1 MHTIIY
7 YTFRLTLCKDDRIIH
22 VMNDMK
28 FTTAGDYM
36 RMQPQE
42 IIKHLEADNSRL
54 AKEEVLL
61 EAMQEGLDE
70 FFEGV
75 RMALDPLVTFGVKQ
89 VPESDNEWTGQGL
102 DWDSFKVL
110 ANQLINRELTGH
122 AARDAIALARS
133 VATTE
138 QWNGFYRRVLIKD
151 LRCGMS
157 EKTVNKVAK
166 EFPQYAVPIFG
177 CQLAHDGANHPK
189 KMTGMKQIE
198 VKLDGVR
205 VLAVCRSGKVE
216 LFSRNGKQFHN
227 FPHIIAEIE
236 AVLAA
241 KPAPYDCVLDGEVMS
256 ADFQDL
262 MKQLQRKDGKKAT
275 DAVLHLFDFIPLVD
289 FLKGSWDKK
298 QTDRSNY
305 VKYWVLENEDL
316 LEHVTACEWEDVDLS
331 TTEGNTRFVEL
342 NKAAVDGGYE
352 GVMIKDVDAIYTCK
366 RSHAWLKAK
375 PFIEVTLEVVDVE
388 EGTGRNEG
396 RLGAIVCEGIDDGKD
411 SRVNVGCGFTDVH
424 RDDYWNSRDA
434 LIGHLVEVRADA
446 VTQNQDGTY
455 SLRFPRF
462 KTFRGFEPGEK
473 I

>member
-1 MHTIIY
+1 
-7 YTFRLTLCKDDRIIH
+7 
-22 VMNDMK
+22 MNDMK

-36 RMQPQE
+36 RTQPQE
-42 IIKHLEADNSRL
+42 VIQRLEADNSKL
-54 AKEEVLL
+54 AKQAILL
-61 EAMQEGLDE
+61 EAMKEGLDE
-70 FFEGV
+70 FFEGIT
-75 RMALDPLVTFGVKQ
+75 MALDSLVTFGVKK
-89 VPESDNEWTGQGL
+89 VPERSDVLTGQGL
-102 DWDSFKVL
+102 DWATFKVL

-122 AARDAIALARS
+122 AARDAIELAMS

-138 QWNGFYRRVLIKD
+138 QWNGFYRRILIKD

-157 EKTVNKVAK
+157 EKTVNKVAQ
-166 EFPQYAVPIFG
+166 EFPQYAVPVFG

-189 KMTGMKQIE
+189 KMIGIKQIE

-205 VLAVCRSGKVE
+205 VLAVCKSGKVE

-227 FPHIIAEIE
+227 FPHIIEEIE
-236 AVLAA
+236 AVLAER
-241 KPAPYDCVLDGEVMS
+241 PAPYDCVLDGEVMS

-275 DAVLHLFDFIPLVD
+275 DAVLHLFDFIPLEN
-289 FLKGSWDKK
+289 FLAGTWNTP
-298 QTDRSNY
+298 QTTRSNY
-305 VKYWVLENEDL
+305 VKYWVLEQTEL
-316 LEHVTACEWEDVDLS
+316 LKHVVACEWEDVNLD
-331 TTEGNTRFVEL
+331 TPEGEARFKEI
-342 NKAAVDGGYE
+342 NAAAVAGGYE
-352 GVMIKDVDAIYTCK
+352 GVMIKDVDAPYNCK

-396 RLGAIVCEGIDDGKD
+396 RLGAIVCKGTDDGKD
-411 SRVNVGCGFTDVH
+411 IVVNVGSGFTDVH
-424 RDDYWNSRDA
+424 RDHYWAGRYD

>member
-1 MHTIIY
+1 
-7 YTFRLTLCKDDRIIH
+7 
-22 VMNDMK
+22 
-28 FTTAGDYM
+28 M
-36 RMQPQE
+36 RTQPQDV
-42 IIKHLEADNSRL
+42 IAKLEADNSRL
-54 AKEEVLL
+54 AKELILADV
-61 EAMQEGLDE
+61 MHEGLDE

-89 VPESDNEWTGQGL
+89 VPEADNEWAGQGC
-102 DWDSFKVL
+102 DWKVFKEL
-110 ANQLINRELTGH
+110 ANKLIARELTGH
-122 AARDAIALARS
+122 AARDAINLVKSSCTA
-133 VATTE
+133 E
-138 QWNGFYRRVLIKD
+138 QWNGFYRRILIKD

-166 EFPQYAVPIFG
+166 QGWPQYAVPIFG
-177 CQLAHDGANHPK
+177 CQLAHDSANHEK
-189 KMTGMKQIE
+189 KMTGIKQIE

-227 FPHIIAEIE
+227 FPHIVAEIE
-236 AVLAA
+236 AVLAE

-289 FLKGSWDKK
+289 FLKGFWDTD
-298 QTDRSNY
+298 QTRRSNL

-316 LEHVTACEWEDVDLS
+316 LPHVQACAWEDVDLN
-331 TTEGNTRFVEL
+331 TTKGEERFVEL

-352 GVMIKDVDAIYTCK
+352 GVMIKDVSAPYTCK

-396 RLGAIVCEGIDDGKD
+396 RLGAIVCSGTDDGKD
-411 SRVNVGCGFTDVH
+411 IRVNVGSGFTDDN
-424 RDDYWNSRDA
+424 RSTFWNGRSD
-434 LIGHLVEVRADA
+434 LITQLVEVRADA

-462 KTFRGFEPGEK
+462 KTFRGFDAGEK

>member
-1 MHTIIY
+1 
-7 YTFRLTLCKDDRIIH
+7 
-22 VMNDMK
+22 MNDMK

-42 IIKHLEADNSRL
+42 IIKHLEADNSKL
-54 AKEEVLL
+54 AKQAILL

-70 FFEGV
+70 FFEGIT
-75 RMALDPLVTFGVKQ
+75 MALDPLVTFGVKK
-89 VPESDNEWTGQGL
+89 VPERSDVLSGQGL
-102 DWDSFKVL
+102 DWITFKSL
-110 ANQLINRELTGH
+110 AFQLINRELTGH
-122 AARDAIALARS
+122 AARDAIELAMS

-138 QWNGFYRRVLIKD
+138 QWNMFYRRILIKD

-166 EFPQYAVPIFG
+166 EFPQYAIPIFG
-177 CQLAHDGANHPK
+177 CQLAHDSANHEK
-189 KMTGMKQIE
+189 KMVGIKQIE

-205 VLAVCRSGKVE
+205 VLAVCRAGKVE
-216 LFSRNGKQFHN
+216 LFSRNGRQFHN
-227 FPHIIAEIE
+227 FPHIVAEIE
-236 AVLAA
+236 TVLAA

-275 DAVLHLFDFIPLVD
+275 DAVLHLFDFIPLD
-289 FLKGSWDKK
+289 SFLEGSWDKT
-298 QTDRSNY
+298 QTNRSNY
-305 VKYWVLENEDL
+305 VKYWVMENESL
-316 LEHVTACEWEDVDLS
+316 LQHVQACEWEDVDLDS
-331 TTEGNTRFVEL
+331 KEGEARFVEL

-352 GVMIKDVDAIYTCK
+352 GVMIKDVDAPYNCK

-396 RLGAIVCEGIDDGKD
+396 RLGAIVCEGVDDGK
-411 SRVNVGCGFTDVH
+411 SIFVNVGSGFTDVH
-424 RDDYWNSRDA
+424 RDDYWSSRDA
-434 LIGHLVEVRADA
+434 LLGNLVEVRADA